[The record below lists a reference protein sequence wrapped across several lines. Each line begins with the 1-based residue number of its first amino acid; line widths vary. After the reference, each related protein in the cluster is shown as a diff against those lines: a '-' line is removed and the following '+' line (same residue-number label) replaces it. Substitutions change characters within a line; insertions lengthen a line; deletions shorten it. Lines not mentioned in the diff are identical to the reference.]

1 MARSR
6 ITYIELKTG
15 FQDNGPAWIGR
26 IRLSK
31 TGNTLYFNGMALK
44 RSGGQCIQG
53 NHYDLETGEE
63 YWVSG
68 VKKDG
73 SDRHWSG
80 AGKIKIGADVVAE
93 YLAITGHTQLD
104 ASRFE
109 VCTDIVETDIGRFH
123 KIENTNL

>member
-1 MARSR
+1 M
-6 ITYIELKTG
+6 YIEQKTG
-15 FQDNGPAWIGR
+15 FQGNGPAWIGKVKF
-26 IRLSK
+26 SK
-31 TGNTLYFNGMALK
+31 SGNTVYFNGNALK
-44 RSGGQCIQG
+44 RSGGQGIQG
-53 NHYDLETGEE
+53 NHFDLETGEE

-93 YLAITGHTQLD
+93 YLAITGRTQLD

-109 VCTDIVETDIGRFH
+109 VCTNIVETDIGRLH